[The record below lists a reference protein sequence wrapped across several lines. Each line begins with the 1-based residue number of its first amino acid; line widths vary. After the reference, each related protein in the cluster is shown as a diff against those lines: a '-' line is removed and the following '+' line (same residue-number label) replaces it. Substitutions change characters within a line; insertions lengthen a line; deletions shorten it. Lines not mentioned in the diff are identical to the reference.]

1 LRASRS
7 LSFSPIPIEGP
18 TLGSMSEELREL
30 KHTVR
35 EISDRNKFLEE
46 RVSTLTQQLY
56 SVETL
61 KQLASLSGI
70 FSSKTLE
77 IDPSVQKK
85 FERLLMEIFNFLL
98 PEK

>member
-7 LSFSPIPIEGP
+7 LSTSPILTEGP
-18 TLGSMSEELREL
+18 TLGSMSKELIEL
-30 KHTVR
+30 KHTVE

-46 RVSTLTQQLY
+46 RVITLTQQLY

-77 IDPSVQKK
+77 IDSSVQKK

-98 PEK
+98 PD